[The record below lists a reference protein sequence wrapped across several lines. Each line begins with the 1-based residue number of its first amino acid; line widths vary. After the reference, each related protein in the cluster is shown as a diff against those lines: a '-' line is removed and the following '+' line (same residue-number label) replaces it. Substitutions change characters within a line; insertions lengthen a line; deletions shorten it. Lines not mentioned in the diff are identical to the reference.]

1 MKEIMCENDVMAE
14 NIQVTFCNGAGV
26 EATVSGQLGQTLFE
40 VFNEHRDALEAK
52 GIDLEGAC
60 GGACACATCHVIV
73 EDEALFRKLPEAS
86 VQEEDMLDLAY
97 DVRPTSRL
105 GCQVVLTTELE
116 GIRVLCP
123 TESRHLKI

>member
-1 MKEIMCENDVMAE
+1 MCENPIMTED
-14 NIQVTFCNGAGV
+14 IQVTFRNALGA
-26 EATVSGQLGQTLFE
+26 ESTVSGKLGQTLFE
-40 VFNEHRDALEAK
+40 VFNDHRDALEAA

-73 EDEALFRKLPEAS
+73 EDETLFRKLPEAS

-105 GCQVVLTTELE
+105 GCQVVLTRDLE
-116 GIRVLCP
+116 GICVLCP